1 VPGAFRY
8 SNRSTCRAAKSST
21 APLVRLR
28 PLQGTTRQGPPVHP
42 SARLSSGRLA
52 LRAPPKEASSCPPP
66 ATPAQP
72 RRDRSDPPRE
82 NPRSLGFPAALV
94 EFYAPTTL
102 ELRRVH
108 FTPVFSPGTFR
119 PQGVSPSR
127 RLAPRLNARPCF
139 MPVTPM
145 GLCSPGISPHSQ
157 VSAALA
163 ARLPSRRFS
172 SHPQADHCSDVRRL
186 VPLGLSAHVQTIR
199 RPQGLAPAVNP
210 YRREG
215 VLHPRPDGRFPP
227 ELCCLSRVLPK
238 PDGRATRDAFTP
250 ALCRFDRP

>member
-108 FTPVFSPGTFR
+108 FTPVCLTGYVPPTGFLTLSAACSSPERPALFHAGNAHGVVLSRDFPSQPGLGSSRRQIALSAFLLASASRSLLRCEAPGT
-119 PQGVSPSR
+119 
-127 RLAPRLNARPCF
+127 ARP
-139 MPVTPM
+139 
-145 GLCSPGISPHSQ
+145 
-157 VSAALA
+157 
-163 ARLPSRRFS
+163 
-172 SHPQADHCSDVRRL
+172 
-186 VPLGLSAHVQTIR
+186 LG
-199 RPQGLAPAVNP
+199 
-210 YRREG
+210 
-215 VLHPRPDGRFPP
+215 PRPDHSAPSGPCSGCESVPAGRSVAS
-227 ELCCLSRVLPK
+227 E
-238 PDGRATRDAFTP
+238 TR
-250 ALCRFDRP
+250 RPIPS